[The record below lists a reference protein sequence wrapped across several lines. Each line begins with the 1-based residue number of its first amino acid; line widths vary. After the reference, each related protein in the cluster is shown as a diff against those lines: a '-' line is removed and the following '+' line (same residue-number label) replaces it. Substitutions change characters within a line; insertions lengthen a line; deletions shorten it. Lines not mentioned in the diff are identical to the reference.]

1 MPGWRNGNAPAC
13 RAGDSGFKSRPR
25 LGGNMPLKVFN
36 TLGRKLEAFEPVE
49 PGKVKI
55 YVCGPTVYS
64 PAHLGHARTY
74 VAFDI
79 MIRFLKYLGY
89 KVFYVR
95 NFTDVGHLTEEG
107 EDKIVKGARREKLQP
122 MELVDKYIREFE
134 EDMQALG
141 CIRPNIQPRA
151 TGHIVDIIE
160 ATKKLLEKGYAY
172 EVNGTVYYDVS
183 KFEGYGKLSGVKK
196 EELIKHRVEPAPGK
210 RNPADFALWK
220 KADEKQLLKW
230 PSPWGLGFPGWHI
243 ECSVMS
249 MKYLGETFDIHGG
262 AQDLI
267 FPHHEN
273 EIAQSEALTG
283 KQFVKYWLHTGLLTI
298 NGEKMA
304 KSLGNF
310 ITIRELLSKYDAEVF
325 RVFVASSHYR
335 SSIDFSEKAMKD
347 AEAKLDKLYE
357 ARDAIELAL
366 TLGNTKEGRD
376 EKFEVEVEKY
386 KRRFIDEMENDFNT
400 PAALATLLELAR
412 VIVNYSKNENPAR
425 DSLVYAKTTLL
436 ELGDIFGILKR
447 RKIDERTRKIIQ
459 LLVDVRNE
467 LRKKGEFEITD
478 EIRAKLRELGIELQD
493 RNSETRWRVKGW

>member
-1 MPGWRNGNAPAC
+1 MT
-13 RAGDSGFKSRPR
+13 
-25 LGGNMPLKVFN
+25 LKVFN
-36 TLGRKLEAFEPVE
+36 TLGRKLEAFKTVE

-79 MIRFLKYLGY
+79 IIRFLKYLGY
-89 KVFYVR
+89 RVFYVR

-107 EDKIVKGARREKLQP
+107 EDKIVKGARQEKLQP

-151 TGHIVDIIE
+151 TGHIVEIIE

-172 EVNGTVYYDVS
+172 EVDGTVYYDVS
-183 KFEGYGKLSGVKK
+183 KFKGYGKLSGIRR
-196 EELIKHRVEPAPGK
+196 EELIKHRVEPAIGK

-283 KQFVKYWLHTGLLTI
+283 KRFVKYWLHTGLLTI

-310 ITIRELLSKYDAEVF
+310 ITIRELLSRYDAEAF
-325 RVFVASSHYR
+325 RIFVASSHYR
-335 SSIDFSEKAMKD
+335 SAIDFSEKAMKD
-347 AEAKLDKLYE
+347 AEAKLEKLYE
-357 ARDAIELAL
+357 ARDTIEVALAL
-366 TLGNTKEGRD
+366 GKASFGRD
-376 EKFEVEVEKY
+376 EKFEMEVKKLKE
-386 KRRFIDEMENDFNT
+386 RFIEEMKNDFNT
-400 PAALATLLELAR
+400 PAALAALLELAR
-412 VIVNYSKNENPAR
+412 VITGYAQSENPAEG
-425 DSLVYAKTTLL
+425 SLILAKDTLL
-436 ELGDIFGILKR
+436 ELGEIFGILKR
-447 RKIDERTRKIIQ
+447 KRIEEKTERIIQ

-467 LRKKGEFEITD
+467 LRRKGEFWITD
-478 EIRAKLRELGIELQD
+478 EIRTKLRELGIELQD
-493 RNSETRWRVKGW
+493 RNGETKWVVKRW

>member
-1 MPGWRNGNAPAC
+1 MT
-13 RAGDSGFKSRPR
+13 
-25 LGGNMPLKVFN
+25 LKLFN
-36 TLGRKLEAFEPVE
+36 TLGRKLEAFKTVE

-79 MIRFLKYLGY
+79 IIRFLKYLGY
-89 KVFYVR
+89 RVFYVR

-107 EDKIVKGARREKLQP
+107 EDKIVKGARQEKLQP

-151 TGHIVDIIE
+151 TGHIVEIIE

-172 EVNGTVYYDVS
+172 EVDGTVYYDVS
-183 KFEGYGKLSGVKK
+183 KFKGYGKLSGIRR
-196 EELIKHRVEPAPGK
+196 EELIKHRVEPAIGK

-283 KQFVKYWLHTGLLTI
+283 KRFVKYWLHTGLLTI

-310 ITIRELLSKYDAEVF
+310 ITIRELLSRYDAEAF
-325 RVFVASSHYR
+325 RIFVASSHYR
-335 SSIDFSEKAMKD
+335 SAIDFSEKAMKD
-347 AEAKLDKLYE
+347 AEAKLEKLYE
-357 ARDAIELAL
+357 ARDTIEVALAL
-366 TLGNTKEGRD
+366 GKASFGRD
-376 EKFEVEVEKY
+376 EKFEMEVKKLKE
-386 KRRFIDEMENDFNT
+386 RFIEEMKNDFNT
-400 PAALATLLELAR
+400 PAALAALLELAR
-412 VIVNYSKNENPAR
+412 VITGYAQSENPAEG
-425 DSLVYAKTTLL
+425 SLILAKDTLL
-436 ELGDIFGILKR
+436 ELGEIFGILKR
-447 RKIDERTRKIIQ
+447 KRIEEKTERIIQ

-467 LRKKGEFEITD
+467 LRRKGEFWITD
-478 EIRAKLRELGIELQD
+478 EIRTKLRELGIELQD
-493 RNSETRWRVKGW
+493 RNGETKWVVKRW

>member
-1 MPGWRNGNAPAC
+1 MT
-13 RAGDSGFKSRPR
+13 
-25 LGGNMPLKVFN
+25 LKVFN
-36 TLGRKLEAFEPVE
+36 TLGRKLEAFKTVE

-79 MIRFLKYLGY
+79 IIRFLKYLGY
-89 KVFYVR
+89 RVFYVR

-107 EDKIVKGARREKLQP
+107 EDKIVKGARQEKLQP

-151 TGHIVDIIE
+151 TGHIVEIIE

-172 EVNGTVYYDVS
+172 EVDGTVYYDVS
-183 KFEGYGKLSGVKK
+183 KFKGYGKLSGIRR
-196 EELIKHRVEPAPGK
+196 EELIKHRVEPAIGK

-283 KQFVKYWLHTGLLTI
+283 KRFVKYWLHTGLLTI

-310 ITIRELLSKYDAEVF
+310 ITIRELLSRYDAEAF
-325 RVFVASSHYR
+325 RIFVASSHYR
-335 SSIDFSEKAMKD
+335 SAIDFSEKAMKD
-347 AEAKLDKLYE
+347 AEAKLEKLYE
-357 ARDAIELAL
+357 ARDTIEVAL
-366 TLGNTKEGRD
+366 SLGKASFGRD
-376 EKFEVEVEKY
+376 EKFEMEVKKLKE
-386 KRRFIDEMENDFNT
+386 RFIEEMKNDFNT
-400 PAALATLLELAR
+400 PAALAALLELAR
-412 VIVNYSKNENPAR
+412 LITGYAQSENPAEG
-425 DSLVYAKTTLL
+425 SLILAKDTLL
-436 ELGDIFGILKR
+436 ELGEIFGILKR
-447 RKIDERTRKIIQ
+447 KRIEEKTERIIQ

-467 LRKKGEFEITD
+467 LRRKGEFWITD
-478 EIRAKLRELGIELQD
+478 EIRTKLRELGIELQD
-493 RNSETRWRVKGW
+493 RNGETKWVVKRW

>member
-1 MPGWRNGNAPAC
+1 MT
-13 RAGDSGFKSRPR
+13 
-25 LGGNMPLKVFN
+25 LKVFN
-36 TLGRKLEAFEPVE
+36 TLGRKLEAFKTVE

-79 MIRFLKYLGY
+79 IIRFLKYLGY
-89 KVFYVR
+89 RVFYVR

-107 EDKIVKGARREKLQP
+107 EDKIVKGARQEKLQP

-151 TGHIVDIIE
+151 TGHIVEIIE

-172 EVNGTVYYDVS
+172 EVDGTVYYDVS
-183 KFEGYGKLSGVKK
+183 KFKGYGKLSGIRR
-196 EELIKHRVEPAPGK
+196 EELIKHRVEPAIGK

-283 KQFVKYWLHTGLLTI
+283 KRFVKYWLHTGLLTI

-310 ITIRELLSKYDAEVF
+310 ITIRELLSRYDAEAF
-325 RVFVASSHYR
+325 RIFVASSHYR
-335 SSIDFSEKAMKD
+335 SAIDFSEKAMKD
-347 AEAKLDKLYE
+347 AEAKLEKLYE
-357 ARDAIELAL
+357 ARDTIEVALAL
-366 TLGNTKEGRD
+366 GKASFGRD
-376 EKFEVEVEKY
+376 EKFEMEVKKLKE
-386 KRRFIDEMENDFNT
+386 RFIEEMKNDFNT
-400 PAALATLLELAR
+400 PAALAALLELAR
-412 VIVNYSKNENPAR
+412 LITGYAQSENPAEG
-425 DSLVYAKTTLL
+425 SLILAKDTLL
-436 ELGDIFGILKR
+436 ELGEIFGILKR
-447 RKIDERTRKIIQ
+447 KRIEEKTERIIQ

-467 LRKKGEFEITD
+467 LRRKGEFWITD
-478 EIRAKLRELGIELQD
+478 EIRTKLRELGIELQD
-493 RNSETRWRVKGW
+493 RNGETKWVVKRW